1 MAKRSAPGPS
11 FRPTTEN
18 KEHKKLNSNLNQ
30 TVQRTT
36 LNTTIL

>member
-11 FRPTTEN
+11 FKPTIEN
-18 KEHKKLNSNLNQ
+18 KKHKKLNSNLNQ
-30 TVQRTT
+30 TIQRIT